1 MQDMYM
7 VGNNVTWSNEW
18 NTPCTP
24 DFWDCGCD
32 NCLSIAAGYS
42 ATVPP
47 SSTYVLWSRLRP
59 CEQRDRDIV
68 WRLPR
73 VRYWLRGPTGE
84 ERVVKSIIGI
94 NQCAL
99 SVVPWADL
107 MPADIKS
114 SSSAFARSLPKVT
127 PYLFDPAS
135 VCTASS
141 GELL

>member
-47 SSTYVLWSRLRP
+47 SSTTVLWSRLRP

-68 WRLPR
+68 GDFL
-73 VRYWLRGPTGE
+73 VLDTGRGGRRE
-84 ERVVKSIIGI
+84 ERVVKSIVGI

>member
-68 WRLPR
+68 GDFL
-73 VRYWLRGPTGE
+73 VLDTGRGGRRE
-84 ERVVKSIIGI
+84 ERVVKSIVGI